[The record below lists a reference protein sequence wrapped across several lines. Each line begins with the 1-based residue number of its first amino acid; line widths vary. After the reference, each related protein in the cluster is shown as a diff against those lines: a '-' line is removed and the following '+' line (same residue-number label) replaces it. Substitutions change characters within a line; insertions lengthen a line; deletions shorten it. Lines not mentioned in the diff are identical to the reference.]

1 MGNVWYSG
9 WEDNECYHHSILE
22 KHRSLLEKMIEDRI
36 FSIGFYNGKFLI
48 SEECDEYYS
57 HALTKKEAHEL
68 SELFHEL
75 GNSIKERVKT
85 TGIRLFGCLFLCGEG
100 DAVRCTWLISSD
112 CGFDSYS
119 PYL

>member
-75 GNSIKERVKT
+75 GDNIKE
-85 TGIRLFGCLFLCGEG
+85 
-100 DAVRCTWLISSD
+100 
-112 CGFDSYS
+112 
-119 PYL
+119 

>member
-36 FSIGFYNGKFLI
+36 FSIGFYDGKFLI

-57 HALTKKEAHEL
+57 HALTKKEAHEI
-68 SELFHEL
+68 SELFREL
-75 GNSIKERVKT
+75 ENSIE
-85 TGIRLFGCLFLCGEG
+85 E
-100 DAVRCTWLISSD
+100 
-112 CGFDSYS
+112 
-119 PYL
+119 